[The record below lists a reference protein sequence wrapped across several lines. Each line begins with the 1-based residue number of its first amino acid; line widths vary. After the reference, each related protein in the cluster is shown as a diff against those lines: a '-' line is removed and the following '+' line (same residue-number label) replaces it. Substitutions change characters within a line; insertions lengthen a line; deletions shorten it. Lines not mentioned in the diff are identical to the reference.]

1 MADRLG
7 LASSPGVHVGRG
19 AGPPPWSQPSQFM
32 SISRN
37 ARNPDAAARVINFMI
52 NAPEAGCI
60 MGNDRGDPASFR
72 SGMQATD
79 PVVGIIN
86 SYHDLVTR
94 RHVYRPEPLAQRRV
108 AAVHD
113 RAGGQR
119 CLLSASALV
128 DVPSAYSVEIPAVA
142 FGARRAFRPAYLVQ
156 VLAFIER

>member
-1 MADRLG
+1 
-7 LASSPGVHVGRG
+7 
-19 AGPPPWSQPSQFM
+19 M
-32 SISRN
+32 SISRD

-52 NAPEAGCI
+52 NAPEAGRI

-86 SYHDLVTR
+86 SYHDLVAR
-94 RHVYRPEPLAQRRV
+94 RHVYRSEPLALRRV

-113 RAGGQR
+113 RASGQQ

-128 DVPSAYSVEIPAVA
+128 DVPGAYPVEIPATA
-142 FGARRAFRPAYLVQ
+142 FGARRAFWPAYLVQ
-156 VLAFIER
+156 VLAFIERYGLNSAR